1 MSCKLITNGR
11 ESILHKKLIDKFK
24 QPAADFKLS
33 EFESAVFLEEF
44 GDYLTLMENESD
56 FIPESF
62 KGRLNEYKEPEL
74 FDDNVGTYYIDKNY
88 NKQYLDIKSSEL
100 YNIFKSQ
107 KAINTLTELTASNYI
122 NEGGFNLDFE
132 SLELN
137 NSESELSLNE
147 SIKTYL
153 ESLGNELVLSEND
166 TLFTNGVALLNILD
180 NKEALIELENKI
192 KDFFKSRKL
201 EYNEDLNDE
210 DLDLSEDEVRDVG
223 FQKASVNVNTKS
235 KVRAGVKLRLSLI
248 KDPSK
253 LDSDFAQAQPIDY
266 NSLYNK
272 LTALLKNNPVMFDE
286 NGDVIDQFE
295 SMIHEL
301 EKHSSNI
308 KYLPILVD
316 YLKNVNKLDLPIS
329 TNEGILLHNFK
340 AGFVNAFN
348 LQKNNLGT
356 KQLITKEIVVS
367 KAEYQDILDDD
378 GSIKRKKKIKDEV
391 KGLEYKYESF
401 DATKETNV
409 RKDIVN
415 NWSLLLKDNFGLTE
429 DVASVMTEENRKKW
443 LDVKNKLESLKNNT
457 QHSAKTKALN
467 IKDRLLPSLGIVISD
482 EAFNYS
488 MNDFKTES
496 EDYNQLNKNY
506 NTFVENTFKLF
517 ENLISNHQNN
527 ISLFNNYSYNKIA
540 DAEAFYMEDGSES
553 SIYTAGKAGKM
564 TSKYMYSN
572 PSNLHNQINAWKKDR
587 NQLLREYENLNS
599 WEKESQLYKYLL
611 ALDVNINQREKESV
625 KRIEEFEIRH
635 FNSFLDKSNPKA
647 KQKDGSSVSEPE
659 YVKDTVNG
667 ILASQSSNNAL
678 GAIRTTTAP
687 GKATQYELVHKMFID
702 SKLTQI
708 NGQYITDI
716 PRGILRDY
724 LQAEFVRMD
733 EQFKYLSSGEDLD
746 VYYHTDKKGNT
757 LKNGKLVGNAFKSQ
771 LFPGLDFNNFDKN
784 IDLFYKDK
792 QPILLYNE
800 NGSINLEN
808 LEIYEQKILDYIDKV
823 IIEKVQ
829 QLEKDLLKYNVIEKS
844 GQNTYTNK
852 GIDTRVWLKYSQNP
866 QTISSENLSR
876 LLGDIFL
883 NGLVNHIEYS
893 KMFAGDVAYYK
904 DPVDYIKRIGAT
916 YSDGIYEYLSE
927 INKDFKVA
935 VVDAVEY
942 REPYLELLKP
952 IIKGNE
958 ELLRSW
964 NEEVNAAD
972 AQAWITPKRWKSIL
986 LGVSKFTPAYEIV
999 YKKLTGKIKEPLTDI
1014 ELKIV
1019 AQPLKGTY
1027 FGRTP
1032 KGKPVFLKYSQ
1043 AVLIPQLVI
1052 NTPLNDMIG
1061 LMNSNK
1067 IDELVTFDAIKA
1079 GSIQTTKIH
1088 TEEGKLNVKDAD
1100 GNYLKLNK
1108 MVLNSKGW
1116 KLQQDL
1122 PTKTFKE
1129 TDIGSQILKN
1139 MLLLISDKIKS
1150 TEKVFEYN
1158 NETYTAEEFAKLL
1171 DTTLGQ
1177 LIEKGYQDL
1186 LKEFDIDPET
1196 GVINNF
1202 DKFYNTL
1209 ADELVSRDV
1218 SDEVVKALR
1227 AGLSIYALPG
1237 LKDKL
1242 DNIFAS
1248 IVNDRTVKIKTNG
1261 GSFIQ
1266 MSNFGLSKE
1275 EADSKYDG
1283 IKWSP
1288 ELDLGDTTKPYT
1300 YVLDEN
1306 GEPKK
1311 NIFGEE
1317 IITPEQI
1324 LISGS
1329 FIAKYIPD
1337 YQTKTSEE
1345 LFGHTNDKGE
1355 FVPGLIDS
1363 KILENIIGYRIPN
1376 QGPSSNGA
1384 LKIVGILP
1392 AGMGDTVVAFT
1403 GITKKTGSD
1412 FDIDKMYIMFPNYS
1426 PNFDKKSKLYKYVK
1440 NNLKGK
1446 TINDTIENVE
1456 KVINQI
1462 NPNYEGEFNIEDFV
1476 NDIFSIE
1483 NVDNT
1488 KDLQLDLLKDTY
1500 SDFVDVILSSKSK
1513 SPLYEYIVEEAGL
1526 KEIVNLRY
1534 VDSGGNSKKAIQN
1547 KVIELYKTLIL
1558 QKDNIQKIMTPLDH
1572 PHIKQDAQ
1580 NLAPAKVKGDL
1591 DNFEFV
1597 QDIQTKYSFLAG
1609 LAGVGQESNASSDY
1623 AMGTMSNVYYESVN
1637 VGKRSHQGESFYKDI
1652 YDQEG
1657 NWTKDIYEQ
1666 LTKFDE
1672 INTVSISEKELKEW
1686 VDSYNKQAKRNGLEE
1701 ISFEDVKHYTSFP
1714 ISDNISALMNAFV
1727 DIAKDP
1733 YITNINWNM
1742 MTTNTGNMLLRA
1754 GVHPFIVTSFL
1765 AQPIIK
1771 EYIDFV
1777 STYESNRKAD
1787 QVSNTKDAFRV
1798 YKVGEL
1804 IKDKTFIISQ
1814 FESGENAEINY
1825 KTFYN
1830 IVAKNTFD
1838 LESLGEKSFSNTYV
1852 LKEIKSKL
1860 GLPESHQFTE
1870 KDLNNIKTISKEI
1883 IKQHYLFFKTKDFGD
1898 FRINDNLGKL
1908 RNNVFENNPSYQ
1920 ADIFVDFLTFQ
1931 GFAKKV
1937 KASVDASKHS
1947 VNGMGKNTTSLLIAI
1962 NKVKDIQDKGVIYYN
1977 TKMEYPDGTKKVLGY
1992 NYDNLLN
1999 TAKIVQANPLM
2010 FVGASQHVWNAFN
2023 SISVDIYG
2031 EYLQNDELGNKLDAF
2046 FKNYLMSGFDP
2057 LNISSK
2063 EKRDLIEN
2071 LPKEFIEFKRKH
2083 SKEYKILEELK
2094 INTSQGKSFIG
2105 LTNKSNSK
2113 EFTDQMINSWREMM
2127 EFYPEFS
2134 KKLIQYSFITSGF
2147 NPTTTSFYQYI
2158 PPSFFFQNN
2167 FNGYVKKFNNKFTDK
2182 SIDLNFIEQF
2192 YLSNLKDSQIVKFV
2206 SSNKKM
2212 KDQPYLKGGVTLFSK
2227 DVTKKFIN
2235 VSNVFYK
2242 RLGVNSK
2249 GENMYTEYLQTSEG
2263 FVKIKPLVSELD
2275 KNIKVFNIN
2284 ANELS
2289 LESDNKLSEEH
2300 KTFLK
2305 GVYNAFTYDTNKI
2318 TVTEDEFGQEDNVKT
2333 SDLNNNM
2340 IETKQEV
2347 KFDENEKDYN
2357 ESMTLG
2363 ENLFNKYKD
2372 IILKNNPDTTLENIQ
2387 GLVYELGEKEFEEYI
2402 KKCKE

>member
-44 GDYLTLMENESD
+44 GDYLTLMKNESD

-62 KGRLNEYKEPEL
+62 KGRLNEYREPEL
-74 FDDNVGTYYIDKNY
+74 FDDNIGTYYIDKNY

-107 KAINTLTELTASNYI
+107 KTINTLTELTASNYI

-137 NSESELSLNE
+137 NNESELSLNK

-153 ESLGNELVLSEND
+153 ESLGNELILSEND

-201 EYNEDLNDE
+201 EYNEELNDE

-223 FQKASVNVNTKS
+223 FQKASFQINTKS

-253 LDSDFAQAQPIDY
+253 VDSDFAQAQPIDY

-272 LTALLKNNPVMFDE
+272 LTALLKNNPVTFDE
-286 NGDVIDQFE
+286 NGNVIDQFE

-301 EKHSSNI
+301 EKHSQNI

-348 LQKNNLGT
+348 LQKNNFAT
-356 KQLITKEIVVS
+356 KRIVPKEIVVS

-378 GSIKRKKKIKDEV
+378 GSIKRKKKIKNEV

-429 DVASVMTEENRKKW
+429 DVTSVMTEENRKKW

-467 IKDRLLPSLGIVISD
+467 IKDRLLPSLDIVISN

-496 EDYNQLNKNY
+496 DDYNQLNKNY

-611 ALDVNINQREKESV
+611 ALDVNINQREKESI
-625 KRIEEFEIRH
+625 KRIEEFEIAH
-635 FNSFLDKSNPKA
+635 FNSFKDEANPKA
-647 KQKDGSSVSEPE
+647 KQKDGSTISEPE

-687 GKATQYELVHKMFID
+687 GKATQYELIHSMFIKTKMTN
-702 SKLTQI
+702 S

-716 PRGILRDY
+716 PRGILRNY

-733 EQFKYLSSGEDLD
+733 EQYKYLSSGEDLD
-746 VYYHTDKKGNT
+746 VYYHTNKKGEI
-757 LKNGKLVGNAFKSQ
+757 LDKNKKLIGNAFKSQ
-771 LFPGLDFNNFDKN
+771 LFPGLDFNNFEKN
-784 IDLFYKDK
+784 IDLFYREGE
-792 QPILLYNE
+792 PVLLYN
-800 NGSINLEN
+800 NDGSINLEN

-829 QLEKDLLKYNVIEKS
+829 QLEKDLIKYNVIEKS
-844 GQNTYTNK
+844 GENTYTNK

-866 QTISSENLSR
+866 QTISNENLSA

-883 NGLVNHIEYS
+883 NGLINHIEYS

-964 NEEVNAAD
+964 NKEVNAAD

-986 LGVSKFTPAYEIV
+986 LGVSGFTPAHEVVYE
-999 YKKLTGKIKEPLTDI
+999 KLTGKIKEPLEDY
-1014 ELKIV
+1014 ELKLV

-1052 NTPLNDMIG
+1052 NTPLNDMIE
-1061 LMNSNK
+1061 LMKINK

-1088 TEEGKLNVKDAD
+1088 TEEGKLNVKDAK

-1108 MVLNSKGW
+1108 TVLNSKGW

-1122 PTKTFKE
+1122 PIKTYKQLP
-1129 TDIGSQILKN
+1129 IGTQILKN

-1177 LIEKGYQDL
+1177 LFQQGYQDL
-1186 LKEFDIDPET
+1186 LKEFDIDSET

-1218 SDEVVKALR
+1218 SDEIVKSLR

-1317 IITPEQI
+1317 IIAPEQI

-1337 YQTKTSEE
+1337 YQTKTSED
-1345 LFGHTNDKGE
+1345 LFGYTNDKGE

-1412 FDIDKMYIMFPNYS
+1412 FD
-1426 PNFDKKSKLYKYVK
+1426 
-1440 NNLKGK
+1440 
-1446 TINDTIENVE
+1446 
-1456 KVINQI
+1456 
-1462 NPNYEGEFNIEDFV
+1462 
-1476 NDIFSIE
+1476 
-1483 NVDNT
+1483 
-1488 KDLQLDLLKDTY
+1488 
-1500 SDFVDVILSSKSK
+1500 
-1513 SPLYEYIVEEAGL
+1513 
-1526 KEIVNLRY
+1526 
-1534 VDSGGNSKKAIQN
+1534 
-1547 KVIELYKTLIL
+1547 
-1558 QKDNIQKIMTPLDH
+1558 
-1572 PHIKQDAQ
+1572 
-1580 NLAPAKVKGDL
+1580 
-1591 DNFEFV
+1591 
-1597 QDIQTKYSFLAG
+1597 
-1609 LAGVGQESNASSDY
+1609 
-1623 AMGTMSNVYYESVN
+1623 
-1637 VGKRSHQGESFYKDI
+1637 
-1652 YDQEG
+1652 
-1657 NWTKDIYEQ
+1657 
-1666 LTKFDE
+1666 
-1672 INTVSISEKELKEW
+1672 
-1686 VDSYNKQAKRNGLEE
+1686 
-1701 ISFEDVKHYTSFP
+1701 
-1714 ISDNISALMNAFV
+1714 
-1727 DIAKDP
+1727 
-1733 YITNINWNM
+1733 
-1742 MTTNTGNMLLRA
+1742 
-1754 GVHPFIVTSFL
+1754 
-1765 AQPIIK
+1765 
-1771 EYIDFV
+1771 
-1777 STYESNRKAD
+1777 
-1787 QVSNTKDAFRV
+1787 
-1798 YKVGEL
+1798 
-1804 IKDKTFIISQ
+1804 
-1814 FESGENAEINY
+1814 
-1825 KTFYN
+1825 
-1830 IVAKNTFD
+1830 
-1838 LESLGEKSFSNTYV
+1838 
-1852 LKEIKSKL
+1852 
-1860 GLPESHQFTE
+1860 
-1870 KDLNNIKTISKEI
+1870 
-1883 IKQHYLFFKTKDFGD
+1883 
-1898 FRINDNLGKL
+1898 
-1908 RNNVFENNPSYQ
+1908 
-1920 ADIFVDFLTFQ
+1920 
-1931 GFAKKV
+1931 
-1937 KASVDASKHS
+1937 
-1947 VNGMGKNTTSLLIAI
+1947 
-1962 NKVKDIQDKGVIYYN
+1962 
-1977 TKMEYPDGTKKVLGY
+1977 
-1992 NYDNLLN
+1992 
-1999 TAKIVQANPLM
+1999 
-2010 FVGASQHVWNAFN
+2010 
-2023 SISVDIYG
+2023 
-2031 EYLQNDELGNKLDAF
+2031 
-2046 FKNYLMSGFDP
+2046 
-2057 LNISSK
+2057 
-2063 EKRDLIEN
+2063 
-2071 LPKEFIEFKRKH
+2071 
-2083 SKEYKILEELK
+2083 
-2094 INTSQGKSFIG
+2094 
-2105 LTNKSNSK
+2105 
-2113 EFTDQMINSWREMM
+2113 
-2127 EFYPEFS
+2127 
-2134 KKLIQYSFITSGF
+2134 
-2147 NPTTTSFYQYI
+2147 
-2158 PPSFFFQNN
+2158 
-2167 FNGYVKKFNNKFTDK
+2167 
-2182 SIDLNFIEQF
+2182 
-2192 YLSNLKDSQIVKFV
+2192 
-2206 SSNKKM
+2206 
-2212 KDQPYLKGGVTLFSK
+2212 
-2227 DVTKKFIN
+2227 
-2235 VSNVFYK
+2235 
-2242 RLGVNSK
+2242 
-2249 GENMYTEYLQTSEG
+2249 
-2263 FVKIKPLVSELD
+2263 
-2275 KNIKVFNIN
+2275 
-2284 ANELS
+2284 
-2289 LESDNKLSEEH
+2289 
-2300 KTFLK
+2300 
-2305 GVYNAFTYDTNKI
+2305 
-2318 TVTEDEFGQEDNVKT
+2318 
-2333 SDLNNNM
+2333 
-2340 IETKQEV
+2340 
-2347 KFDENEKDYN
+2347 
-2357 ESMTLG
+2357 
-2363 ENLFNKYKD
+2363 
-2372 IILKNNPDTTLENIQ
+2372 
-2387 GLVYELGEKEFEEYI
+2387 
-2402 KKCKE
+2402 

>member
-74 FDDNVGTYYIDKNY
+74 FDDNIGTYYIDKNY

-132 SLELN
+132 ALELN
-137 NSESELSLNE
+137 NNESELSLNE

-153 ESLGNELVLSEND
+153 ESLGNELILNEND
-166 TLFTNGVALLNILD
+166 TLFTNGVALLNILE

-210 DLDLSEDEVRDVG
+210 DLDLSQDEVRDVG
-223 FQKASVNVNTKS
+223 FQKASFQVNTKS

-253 LDSDFAQAQPIDY
+253 VDNDFAQAQPIDY

-272 LTALLKNNPVMFDE
+272 LTALLKNNPVTFDE
-286 NGDVIDQFE
+286 NGNVNDQFE

-301 EKHSSNI
+301 EKHSQNI
-308 KYLPILVD
+308 KYLHILVD

-348 LQKNNLGT
+348 LQKNNFGT

-429 DVASVMTEENRKKW
+429 DVTSVMSEENRKKW
-443 LDVKNKLESLKNNT
+443 LEVKNKLESLKNNT

-496 EDYNQLNKNY
+496 DDYNQLNKNY

-611 ALDVNINQREKESV
+611 ALDLNINQREKESI

-647 KQKDGSSVSEPE
+647 KQKDGSSVSESE

-687 GKATQYELVHKMFID
+687 GKATQYELVHKMFVD

-724 LQAEFVRMD
+724 LQAEFIRMD
-733 EQFKYLSSGEDLD
+733 EQYKYLSSGEDLD

-757 LKNGKLVGNAFKSQ
+757 LKNNKLVGNAFKSQ

-808 LEIYEQKILDYIDKV
+808 LEIYEQKILDYIDKS
-823 IIEKVQ
+823 IIEKIQ
-829 QLEKDLLKYNVIEKS
+829 QLEQDLLKYNIIEKS
-844 GQNTYTNK
+844 GQNSYTNK

-927 INKDFKVA
+927 INKNFKVA
-935 VVDAVEY
+935 IVDAVEF

-986 LGVSKFTPAYEIV
+986 LGVSKFTPAHEVV
-999 YKKLTGKIKEPLTDI
+999 YKKLTGKIQEPLEDY
-1014 ELKIV
+1014 ELKLV

-1052 NTPLNDMIG
+1052 NTPLNDMIE

-1067 IDELVTFDAIKA
+1067 IDELLTFDAIKA

-1088 TEEGKLNVKDAD
+1088 TEEGKLNVKDSD

-1171 DTTLGQ
+1171 DTTIGQ
-1177 LIEKGYQDL
+1177 LIQKGYQDL
-1186 LKEFDIDPET
+1186 LKEFDIDSET

-1218 SDEVVKALR
+1218 SDEIVKSLR

-1275 EADSKYDG
+1275 EADSKYNG

-1288 ELDLGDTTKPYT
+1288 ELNLGDTTKPYS
-1300 YVLDEN
+1300 YILDEN

-1311 NIFGEE
+1311 NIFGEK
-1317 IITPEQI
+1317 IISPEQI

-1337 YQTKTSEE
+1337 YQTKTSED
-1345 LFGHTNDKGE
+1345 LFGYTNNKGE

-1412 FDIDKMYIMFPNYS
+1412 FDIDKMYIMFPNY
-1426 PNFDKKSKLYKYVK
+1426 
-1440 NNLKGK
+1440 
-1446 TINDTIENVE
+1446 
-1456 KVINQI
+1456 
-1462 NPNYEGEFNIEDFV
+1462 
-1476 NDIFSIE
+1476 
-1483 NVDNT
+1483 
-1488 KDLQLDLLKDTY
+1488 
-1500 SDFVDVILSSKSK
+1500 
-1513 SPLYEYIVEEAGL
+1513 
-1526 KEIVNLRY
+1526 KEIDGKLKY
-1534 VDSGGNSKKAIQN
+1534 TLSESNSKEAIQN

-1572 PHIKQDAQ
+1572 PHIKQEAQ

-1591 DNFEFV
+1591 DNFEFI

-1609 LAGVGQESNASSDY
+1609 LAGVGQEANTSSDY

-1637 VGKRSHQGESFYKDI
+1637 VGKRSHQGESFYKEI
-1652 YDQEG
+1652 YDKDG
-1657 NWTKDIYEQ
+1657 NWIKDIDEQ

-1672 INTVSISEKELKEW
+1672 INTVPISEKELKEW

-1701 ISFEDVKHYTSFP
+1701 ISFEDIKHYTSFP
-1714 ISDNISALMNAFV
+1714 ISDSISALMNAFV

-1804 IKDKTFIISQ
+1804 IKDKTFIVSQ

-1838 LESLGEKSFSNTYV
+1838 LESLGEKSFTNAYV

-1920 ADIFVDFLTFQ
+1920 ADIFVDFLIFQ

-2031 EYLQNDELGNKLDAF
+2031 DYLQNDELGNKLDAF

-2063 EKRDLIEN
+2063 EKRELIEN
-2071 LPKEFIEFKRKH
+2071 LPKEFIDFKRKH

-2094 INTSQGKSFIG
+2094 ISTSQGKSFIG

-2206 SSNKKM
+2206 SSSKKM
-2212 KDQPYLKGGVTLFSK
+2212 KEQPYLKGGVTLFSK

-2284 ANELS
+2284 SNELS

-2305 GVYNAFTYDTNKI
+2305 GVYNAFTYGTNKT
-2318 TVTEDEFGQEDNVKT
+2318 TVTEDEFGQEDNVQI
-2333 SDLNNNM
+2333 SDLNNNT

-2347 KFDENEKDYN
+2347 KFEINNSQELWNKNKDLLESNGMNEESFNQMYN
-2357 ESMTLG
+2357 EFG
-2363 ENLFNKYKD
+2363 EDFIRD
-2372 IILKNNPDTTLENIQ
+2372 
-2387 GLVYELGEKEFEEYI
+2387 YI
-2402 KKCKE
+2402 SKCKKAQ